1 MSSRNEVEKPPLL
14 PTREDRVATITIND
28 APLNRISLEFMDAL
42 QQVLQQ
48 VLEDL
53 TADKSMG
60 ALVITGAGV
69 LRCVAAAGREALTE
83 GIAAAR
89 NAVLAS
95 MGTKHQRGG
104 MRAFLEKR
112 KPVFIGE

>member
-42 QQVLQQ
+42 QQVL
-48 VLEDL
+48 EDL
-53 TADKSMG
+53 TADKSVG

-112 KPVFIGE
+112 KPIFIGE

>member
-14 PTREDRVATITIND
+14 PTREGRVATITIND

-42 QQVLQQ
+42 QQVL
-48 VLEDL
+48 EDL
-53 TADKSMG
+53 TADKSVG